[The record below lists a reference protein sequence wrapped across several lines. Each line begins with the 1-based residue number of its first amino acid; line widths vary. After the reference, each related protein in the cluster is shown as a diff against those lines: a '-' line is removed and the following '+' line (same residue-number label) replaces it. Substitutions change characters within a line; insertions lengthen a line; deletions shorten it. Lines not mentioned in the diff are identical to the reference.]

1 MTVVESVRRAEMEL
15 GGPGSLKGK
24 TVLVPAGLSGVGSLA
39 LQVLKRIYGAGKV
52 ITTVSPAKLPLIT
65 DFLGQGV
72 VDQVV
77 DYTRGPAHVIQEI
90 GRGTVDVM
98 LDTAFMEMPYLP
110 VLKGEMKGFLL
121 TITGKEGRTLREDW
135 PEIGGRL
142 VCAVDLL
149 DGWYRWRAGRW
160 GVRYENVFVK
170 ADGVDL
176 DVLAGW
182 VIEGKVRPVTGRVV
196 KWEDLVSQYNP
207 LRGCIV
213 AGLPLTCIK
222 GGASGY
228 KSTSRSRIYDSITKI
243 NTIDLP
249 SCLYAPPVNLDI

>member
-1 MTVVESVRRAEMEL
+1 MTVVESVRRAEVEL

-77 DYTRGPAHVIQEI
+77 DYTRGPAHVIREI
-90 GRGTVDVM
+90 GKGTVDVM
-98 LDTAFMEMPYLP
+98 LDTAFMAMPYLP
-110 VLKGEMKGFLL
+110 VLKGGMKGFLL

-135 PEIGGRL
+135 PEIGGWL

-149 DGWYRWRAGRW
+149 DRWYRWRAGRW
-160 GVRYENVFVK
+160 GVRYKNVFVK

-182 VIEGKVRPVTGRVV
+182 VIEGKVRPVIGRVV
-196 KWEDLVSQYNP
+196 KWEDLEGVKALCQFMYD
-207 LRGCIV
+207 R
-213 AGLPLTCIK
+213 K
-222 GGASGY
+222 GGVGKY
-228 KSTSRSRIYDSITKI
+228 V
-243 NTIDLP
+243 IDLE
-249 SCLYAPPVNLDI
+249 CLDLPKEIAAYN